1 MSSLEFERLE
11 HRIRQIGRDIFARA
25 RRAEPSPLRLAWW
38 QRQFLDWVMQDE
50 GLKVQLF
57 RFIEAMPQLRG
68 PRAVAAHLRQ
78 YLRGERRN
86 GHSLPP
92 LIDVAT
98 GYASDDSVHA
108 RAVALAAR
116 VGSMQMAGQFIAGA
130 TPAEAVSSILRL
142 RRAGMTFTLDVLG
155 ETVLCSADA
164 DAFAALYLELI
175 DALSESAP
183 TWPANPLL
191 DAAPFGPLPRVN
203 LSIKLSALSPKFDPL
218 AAERVTEAILA
229 RLRPVLRRAREKG
242 AFVNIDMEHYAVK
255 DLTYDIFMRVMSETE
270 FRDWEDVGIVNQAYL
285 RDSERDLRRLI
296 AWVRQRGTPITVR
309 LVKGAY
315 WDYETAQAV
324 VRRWPIPVW
333 TDKWRSDRHF
343 ERQAGVLLD
352 NHEWTRPAFAS
363 HNVRSL
369 AAALAM
375 AEQKGVPPRTLE
387 VQMLYGMGDPLKQA
401 MIDRGQRVRIYTPFG
416 ELMPGMAYF
425 IRRLLENTANEGF
438 LRQSFSEH
446 VPEDVLLAPP
456 GPRPDRRRTPLPSAH
471 AYDPDEDEPMTPF
484 LNEPD
489 TDFTDA
495 RVRHHMADALRTLP
509 RDERLPA
516 FVAGRRCDGGAWHEC
531 RNPAL
536 PAEVMTRVA
545 VCTPEMV
552 DDAVRAAHSTQPRWA
567 DESPG
572 RRGAILTETAARL
585 RQRRFEFAARL
596 ILEAGKTWR
605 DADFEVSA
613 AIDALEFHARQIE
626 RLTERPRL
634 RHVPGENNEH
644 HYVPRGVVAALGGPS
659 RPLAMPAQMLAAALA
674 AGNAVVLNA
683 GLTAGGVAGR
693 LFGLMLDA
701 GLPPRVAHLMFGD
714 ATVSTAMA
722 GHPLVSVVACF
733 GTEEESRWVA
743 AAAHGAA
750 SPGGAACKRLL
761 MQVKGVNSVIVDE
774 NTDLDE
780 AVLGAMASGFTFA
793 GQGPD
798 ACSRIVVVGAAYERL
813 RSRLTAAARE
823 FSVGPP
829 EDPSYSMGPLV
840 SDEALAAAR
849 RAAQSVQAVGRVI
862 VERRHDEL
870 IARTG
875 GYFFGPLVVEVAS
888 GCSGE
893 LNGME
898 CAAAILMLIQAPTL
912 DVAFE
917 IAHDGGP
924 AGVGVFYSRS
934 PENIQHMRRAFRGSA
949 LFINRRSSPGLVDR
963 QPIGGARSAS
973 CAPPAG
979 GTDFLRGFMDVRIVS
994 ENVMRHGLTPVE
1006 EPQPQHA
1013 EAHGVLLTEPRP

>member
-1 MSSLEFERLE
+1 MSSPDFERLE

-50 GLKVQLF
+50 SLKVQLF

-78 YLRGERRN
+78 NLRGERHN
-86 GHSLPP
+86 GRSLPP

-98 GYASDDSVHA
+98 GYSSDDSVHA
-108 RAVALAAR
+108 RAVALAAQ

-130 TPAEAVSSILRL
+130 TPAEAVASILRL

-155 ETVLCSADA
+155 ETVLCGADA
-164 DAFAALYLELI
+164 DAFARLYLELI

-183 TWPANPLL
+183 AWPANPLL

-218 AAERVTEAILA
+218 AAERVTEAILG

-255 DLTYDIFMRVMSETE
+255 DLTYDIFMRVMSEPE
-270 FRDWEDVGIVNQAYL
+270 FRDWDDVGIVNQAYL

-352 NHEWTRPAFAS
+352 NHEWTRPALAS

-369 AAALAM
+369 AAAMAM

-401 MIDRGQRVRIYTPFG
+401 LIELGQRVRIYTPFG

-456 GPRPDRRRTPLPSAH
+456 GPRPDRRRTPLPQAH
-471 AYDPDEDEPMTPF
+471 AYDPDEDDPMTPF

-495 RVRHHMADALRTLP
+495 RVRRHMADVLRTLP

-516 FVAGRRCDGGAWHEC
+516 FVAGRRCDGTAWHES

-545 VCTPEMV
+545 VCTPDMV
-552 DDAVRAAHSTQPRWA
+552 DDAVRAAQAAQPRWA
-567 DESPG
+567 DETPG
-572 RRGAILTETAARL
+572 GRAAILIETAARL

-605 DADFEVSA
+605 DADSEVSA
-613 AIDALEFHARQIE
+613 AIDALEFHAREIE
-626 RLTERPRL
+626 RLTARPRL

-644 HYVPRGVVAALGGPS
+644 DYVPRGVAAAIGGPS
-659 RPLAMPAQMLAAALA
+659 RPLAIPAQMLAAALA

-683 GLTAGGVAGR
+683 GLTAAGVAGR
-693 LFGLMLDA
+693 LFGLLLDA
-701 GLPPRVAHLMFGD
+701 GLPARVAHLLFGD
-714 ATVSTAMA
+714 ATVSAAIA
-722 GHPLVSVVACF
+722 GHPDISVVASL
-733 GTEEESRWVA
+733 GTAEQTRHIA

-750 SPGGAACKRLL
+750 TPAGAACKRLL
-761 MQVKGVNSVIVDE
+761 LLTKGVNTVIVDE

-780 AVLGAMASGFTFA
+780 AVLGTLASGLTFA

-798 ACSRIVVVGAAYERL
+798 ACSRVVVVGAAYERF
-813 RSRLTAAARE
+813 RNRLIAAARE

-829 EDPSYSMGPLV
+829 EDPSHSMGPLV
-840 SDEALAAAR
+840 SDEAMAAAR
-849 RAAQSVQAVGRVI
+849 SAVQAAQAAGRVL

-870 IARTG
+870 FARTG
-875 GYFFGPLVVEVAS
+875 GFFFGPVVVEVAS
-888 GCSGE
+888 RPCDAPH
-893 LNGME
+893 GMD
-898 CAAAILMLIQAPTL
+898 CAAPILMLFHAPTL
-912 DVAFE
+912 EAAME
-917 IAHDGGP
+917 MLHEGGP

-934 PENIQHMRRAFRGSA
+934 PENIQHVRRAFRGSA
-949 LFINRRSSPGLVDR
+949 LFINRRSTAGIVDR

-973 CAPPAG
+973 CGPPAG
-979 GTDFLRGFMDVRIVS
+979 GADYLRAFMDVRIVS

-1006 EPQPQHA
+1006 EPEPEHA
-1013 EAHGVLLTEPRP
+1013 GAH